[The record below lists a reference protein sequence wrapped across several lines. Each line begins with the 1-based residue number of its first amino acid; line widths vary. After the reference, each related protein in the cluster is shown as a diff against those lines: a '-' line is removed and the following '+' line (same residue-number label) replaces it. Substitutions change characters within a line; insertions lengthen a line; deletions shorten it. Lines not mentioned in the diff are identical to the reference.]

1 MASPTIRSTAIAGL
15 LEICSEP
22 HRDGRGFFL
31 NAWRPEEEHW
41 QNSWGQRPVQ
51 QLNLSR
57 TERVGALR
65 GLHTQLGPTPEAK
78 LVRCLRG
85 RVWDVAVDL
94 RPGSPSWGQWQAVEL
109 SPQTGNA
116 WLIPEGCL
124 HGFQVLEPG
133 SELLYL
139 HSAPYRPE
147 DQLGVRWNDPQLAI
161 PWPMEPLDLSPR
173 DQQLPLLAQLPD
185 LCP

>member
-1 MASPTIRSTAIAGL
+1 MAPPRIRPTDIAGL
-15 LEICSEP
+15 FEIGTIP
-22 HRDGRGFFL
+22 HTDERGFFL
-31 NAWRPEEEHW
+31 NAWRGEEW
-41 QNSWGQRPVQ
+41 QSCWGERPLH
-51 QLNLSR
+51 QLNISR

-94 RPGSPSWGQWQAVEL
+94 RPGSASFGHWEAVEL
-109 SPQTGNA
+109 SQENANA

-147 DQLGVRWNDPQLAI
+147 DQLGVRWDDPQLAI
-161 PWPMEPLDLSPR
+161 AWPLAPVDLSPR
-173 DQQLPLLAQLPD
+173 DQRLPLLNQLPD
-185 LCP
+185 LQS

>member
-1 MASPTIRSTAIAGL
+1 MTSTQACPTAIPGL
-15 LEICSEP
+15 LELRSTP
-22 HRDGRGFFL
+22 FLDARGSFL
-31 NAWRPEEEHW
+31 NAFRREQWLDW
-41 QNSWGQRPVQ
+41 WGDRPVEQ
-51 QLNLSR
+51 INVSR

-78 LVRCLRG
+78 MVRCLRG

-94 RPGSPSWGQWQAVEL
+94 RPGSPSWGQWQALEL
-109 SPQTGNA
+109 SPQAGNA

-133 SELLYL
+133 SELLYV

-147 DQLGVRWNDPQLAI
+147 DQLGVLWSDPDLALA
-161 PWPMEPLDLSPR
+161 WPLPPTDLSPR
-173 DQQLPLLAQLPD
+173 DQQLPLLADLPP
-185 LCP
+185 LHP

>member
-1 MASPTIRSTAIAGL
+1 M
-15 LEICSEP
+15 
-22 HRDGRGFFL
+22 
-31 NAWRPEEEHW
+31 
-41 QNSWGQRPVQ
+41 
-51 QLNLSR
+51 
-57 TERVGALR
+57 GALR

-94 RPGSPSWGQWQAVEL
+94 RPGSASFGHWEAVEL
-109 SPQTGNA
+109 SHENANA

-133 SELLYL
+133 SELLYV

-147 DQLGVRWNDPQLAI
+147 DQLGVRWDDPQLAI
-161 PWPMEPLDLSPR
+161 AWPLAPVDLSPR
-173 DQQLPLLAQLPD
+173 DQQLPLLNQLPD
-185 LCP
+185 LQS

>member
-1 MASPTIRSTAIAGL
+1 MAPPRIRPTDIAGL
-15 LEICSEP
+15 FEIGTIP
-22 HRDGRGFFL
+22 HADERGFFL
-31 NAWRPEEEHW
+31 NAWRGEEW
-41 QNSWGQRPVQ
+41 QSCWGERPLH
-51 QLNLSR
+51 QLNISR

-94 RPGSPSWGQWQAVEL
+94 RPGSASFGHWEAVEL
-109 SPQTGNA
+109 SHENANA

-133 SELLYL
+133 SELLYV

-147 DQLGVRWNDPQLAI
+147 DQLGVRWDDPQLAI
-161 PWPMEPLDLSPR
+161 AWPLAPVDLSPR
-173 DQQLPLLAQLPD
+173 DQQLPLLNQLPD
-185 LCP
+185 LQS